1 MNRHLPY
8 RLAGALLAIA
18 IGAGAAA
25 AQGTQDQTGGL
36 PGEWLA
42 RYSNARSLGFGS
54 ANVAVADDPLGVM
67 WNPAGLSFMNQDELR
82 FENAQLF
89 GESSLNSL
97 GFAVPGSRWP
107 SFGVSMVSL
116 SSGDFQR
123 TNDVN
128 DALGTFKEGE
138 TAWLLSTS
146 KAFSPRLAVGANV
159 KLVQQTVESFSAN
172 GTGVDL
178 GALFQLTPGL
188 KLGASMMNVGGPSL
202 KLRDVAESYPSQLR
216 GGAALA
222 LLQGRALIAL
232 ELDHADGLGT
242 QFHGGAEYWIL
253 SGMALRMGWS
263 PDGASG
269 GFTYRVGPRYTI
281 DYAAADHPLGLQHH
295 VGVSAHFGGYYA
307 SSAAE
312 PQVFSP
318 TGEQAVTKISLNA
331 RTKSGPS
338 TWTLEIVDKSDE
350 VVRRFGG
357 QGQPPSHLEWDG
369 KNENGLPLP
378 DGFYRYSLVVKDAAG
393 RVVAGPPRFI
403 AISTGG
409 PQGAVPMVPSAEN
422 PDK

>member
-1 MNRHLPY
+1 MNRHLPSW
-8 RLAGALLAIA
+8 LASALL
-18 IGAGAAA
+18 GAAVAASTAA
-25 AQGTQDQTGGL
+25 AQGSQAQTSGL
-36 PGEWLA
+36 PGEWLE

-54 ANVAVADDPLGVM
+54 ANVAIADDPLGVM
-67 WNPAGLSFMNQDELR
+67 WNPAGLSFMNQNEVR
-82 FENAQLF
+82 FENARLF
-89 GESSLNSL
+89 GETSLNSL

-116 SSGDFQR
+116 SSGDFER

-138 TAWLLSTS
+138 TAWLLSAS
-146 KAFSPRLAVGANV
+146 KAFSPRLAVGLNV
-159 KLVQQTVESFSAN
+159 KLVQQTVESFTAN
-172 GTGVDL
+172 GSGVDL
-178 GALFQLTPGL
+178 GALFQVTPGL
-188 KLGASMMNVGGPSL
+188 KLGASLMNLGGPSL
-202 KLRDVAESYPSQLR
+202 TLRDVAENYPTQFR
-216 GGAALA
+216 GGAALG
-222 LLQGRALIAL
+222 LLQGRGLVAM

-242 QFHGGAEYWIL
+242 QLHAGAEYWIL

-269 GFTYRVGPRYTI
+269 GFTYRFAPRYTV
-281 DYAAADHPLGLQHH
+281 DYAAADHPLGLQHRI
-295 VGVSAHFGGYYA
+295 GVSAHFGGFFA
-307 SSAAE
+307 SSAAD

-318 TGEQAVTKISLNA
+318 TGEQAVTRISLNA
-331 RTKSGPS
+331 RTKAGPQ
-338 TWTLEIVDKSDE
+338 TWLLEIVNKSDE

-369 KNENGLPLP
+369 KDENGLPLP

-393 RVVAGPPRFI
+393 RTVAGAPRFI

-409 PQGAVPMVPSAEN
+409 PQGTVPMVPSAEN

>member
-1 MNRHLPY
+1 MNRHLPN
-8 RLAGALLAIA
+8 RLAGALLGIA

-25 AQGTQDQTGGL
+25 AQSTQAQTGGL

-54 ANVAVADDPLGVM
+54 ANVAIADDPLGVM

-89 GESSLNSL
+89 GETSLNSL

-116 SSGDFQR
+116 SSGDFER

-138 TAWLLSTS
+138 TAWLLSAS
-146 KAFSPRLAVGANV
+146 KAFSPRLALGANV

-202 KLRDVAESYPSQLR
+202 KLRDVTESYPSQLR
-216 GGAALA
+216 GGAALG
-222 LLQGRALIAL
+222 LLQGRAMIAV

-307 SSAAE
+307 SSAAA
-312 PQVFSP
+312 PHS
-318 TGEQAVTKISLNA
+318 AC
-331 RTKSGPS
+331 
-338 TWTLEIVDKSDE
+338 W
-350 VVRRFGG
+350 
-357 QGQPPSHLEWDG
+357 
-369 KNENGLPLP
+369 
-378 DGFYRYSLVVKDAAG
+378 AA
-393 RVVAGPPRFI
+393 A
-403 AISTGG
+403 A
-409 PQGAVPMVPSAEN
+409 
-422 PDK
+422 

>member
-1 MNRHLPY
+1 MNRHLPS
-8 RLAGALLAIA
+8 RIAGALLGIA
-18 IGAGAAA
+18 LGAGTAA
-25 AQGTQDQTGGL
+25 AQSQDQTSGL

-42 RYSNARSLGFGS
+42 RYSNARALGFGS
-54 ANVAVADDPLGVM
+54 ANVALADDPLGVM
-67 WNPAGLSFMNQDELR
+67 WNPAGLSFMNQNEVR
-82 FENAQLF
+82 FENAHLF
-89 GESSLNSL
+89 GETSLNSL
-97 GFAVPGSRWP
+97 GLAVPGSRWP

-116 SSGDFQR
+116 NSGDFER

-128 DALGTFKEGE
+128 DPLGTFKEGE
-138 TAWLLSTS
+138 TAWLLSAS
-146 KAFSPRLAVGANV
+146 KAFSPRLAVGMNV
-159 KLVQQTVESFSAN
+159 KLVQQTVEAFSAN

-178 GALFQLTPGL
+178 GALYQIVPGL
-188 KLGASMMNVGGPSL
+188 KLGASYMNVGGPTL
-202 KLRDVAESYPSQLR
+202 KLRDVAEAYPSQVR
-216 GGAALA
+216 GGAALSV
-222 LLQGRALIAL
+222 LQGRGLLAV

-242 QFHGGAEYWIL
+242 QFHTGAEYWL
-253 SGMALRMGWS
+253 FSGMALRMGYS

-269 GFTYRVGPRYTI
+269 GFTYRAGPRYTI
-281 DYAAADHPLGLQHH
+281 DYAAADHALGLQHRI
-295 VGVSAHFGGYYA
+295 GVSAHFGGFFA
-307 SSAAE
+307 SSAAD

-318 TGEQAVTKISLNA
+318 TGEQAVTRISLNS
-331 RTKSGPS
+331 RTKAGPS
-338 TWTLEIVDKSDE
+338 TWTLEIVNKADA

-369 KNENGLPLP
+369 KDENGLPLP

>member
-1 MNRHLPY
+1 
-8 RLAGALLAIA
+8 
-18 IGAGAAA
+18 
-25 AQGTQDQTGGL
+25 
-36 PGEWLA
+36 
-42 RYSNARSLGFGS
+42 
-54 ANVAVADDPLGVM
+54 
-67 WNPAGLSFMNQDELR
+67 
-82 FENAQLF
+82 
-89 GESSLNSL
+89 
-97 GFAVPGSRWP
+97 
-107 SFGVSMVSL
+107 
-116 SSGDFQR
+116 
-123 TNDVN
+123 
-128 DALGTFKEGE
+128 
-138 TAWLLSTS
+138 
-146 KAFSPRLAVGANV
+146 
-159 KLVQQTVESFSAN
+159 
-172 GTGVDL
+172 VDL

>member
-25 AQGTQDQTGGL
+25 AQGTQDQAGGI

-42 RYSNARSLGFGS
+42 RYSSARSLGFGS
-54 ANVAVADDPLGVM
+54 ANVAIADDPLGVM

-89 GESSLNSL
+89 GETSLNSL

-116 SSGDFQR
+116 SSGDFER

-138 TAWLLSTS
+138 TAWLLSAS

-216 GGAALA
+216 GGAALG
-222 LLQGRALIAL
+222 LFQGRGLVAL
-232 ELDHADGLGT
+232 EVDHADGLGM
-242 QFHGGAEYWIL
+242 QFHAGAEYWL
-253 SGMALRMGWS
+253 MSMMALRMGWS
-263 PDGASG
+263 RDGASG
-269 GFTYRVGPRYTI
+269 GFTYRMAPRYTI
-281 DYAAADHPLGLQHH
+281 DYAAADNPLGLQHRI
-295 VGVSAHFGGYYA
+295 GVSAH
-307 SSAAE
+307 
-312 PQVFSP
+312 
-318 TGEQAVTKISLNA
+318 
-331 RTKSGPS
+331 
-338 TWTLEIVDKSDE
+338 
-350 VVRRFGG
+350 
-357 QGQPPSHLEWDG
+357 
-369 KNENGLPLP
+369 
-378 DGFYRYSLVVKDAAG
+378 
-393 RVVAGPPRFI
+393 
-403 AISTGG
+403 
-409 PQGAVPMVPSAEN
+409 
-422 PDK
+422 